1 MTAGI
6 PGAGIGGLFY
16 LINAL
21 LLPLRG
27 LWRRARGEVVPWS
40 ALLRQAALA
49 AGIVAGIW
57 LAGWLLGLWLG
68 PALGA
73 AADPTLGTTAARTA
87 RLLGAATLVASCGTL
102 AAVLL
107 SVQLARLV
115 VRRAR

>member
-27 LWRRARGEVVPWS
+27 LWRRARGEPVPWS
-40 ALLRQAALA
+40 GLLRQAALA

-57 LAGWLLGLWLG
+57 VAGWLLGFWLG
-68 PALGA
+68 PGRGGVSSPLGA
-73 AADPTLGTTAARTA
+73 AAAARTA
-87 RLLGAATLVASCGTL
+87 RLLGAATLVASFATL

-115 VRRAR
+115 VRRPR